1 MVFWVPGGGAMEG
14 FTATVTVSVELPEPF
29 AGRFTCAGAKL
40 QLMPEGAPP
49 QARVTV
55 PLKPPEEF
63 RVTAKLAEPPTEMVA
78 LVGVTDPL
86 IPSEVGCVTL
96 PRLKRT

>member
-1 MVFWVPGGGAMEG
+1 MEG
-14 FTATVTVSVELPEPF
+14 FAATVTVSVELAVPF
-29 AGRFTCAGAKL
+29 AVRFTCAGAKL

-78 LVGVTDPL
+78 LDGVTDPL
-86 IPSEVGCVTL
+86 TLKPLGAASELPSVRNA
-96 PRLKRT
+96 P